1 MKPKLYIETSVI
13 SYYTSRPS
21 RDLIVAGHQ
30 QITQEWWTR
39 QIQQYEPHVSEVVL
53 DEISRGDVIAAQSRL
68 EAAEGFIPLEI
79 TSDVIGLA
87 QEYYAALELP
97 DKARLDSIH
106 LALAVQHG
114 MDYLVSWNFIH
125 IVGARPRG
133 IVQAIN
139 YSRGIVT
146 PIICTPEEL
155 FEEELS

>member
-1 MKPKLYIETSVI
+1 MKPRLYIETSVI

-30 QITQEWWTR
+30 QITQEWWNR
-39 QIQQYEPHVSEVVL
+39 QIQQYESHISEVVL
-53 DEISRGDVIAAQSRL
+53 DEISRGDASAAQLRL
-68 EAAEGFIPLEI
+68 EAVEGFMPLEI
-79 TSDVIGLA
+79 TSDVIVLA
-87 QEYYAALELP
+87 QEYYTALTLP
-97 DKARLDSIH
+97 DKARLDAIH

-133 IVQAIN
+133 IIQTIN
-139 YSRGIVT
+139 YGKGIVT

>member
-68 EAAEGFIPLEI
+68 EAVEGFRPLEI
-79 TSDVIGLA
+79 TSDVIGIA
-87 QEYYAALELP
+87 Q
-97 DKARLDSIH
+97 DCF
-106 LALAVQHG
+106 G
-114 MDYLVSWNFIH
+114 T
-125 IVGARPRG
+125 
-133 IVQAIN
+133 
-139 YSRGIVT
+139 SRQSQT
-146 PIICTPEEL
+146 
-155 FEEELS
+155 